1 MKTFLRIISFLF
13 LAAAIFCVVLAFFKG
28 LAYLIFGFGYL
39 CLRDWT
45 NAYIDAIKKE
55 ERSWER

>member
-1 MKTFLRIISFLF
+1 MKIFLRIISFLF

-39 CLRDWT
+39 FLRWRV
-45 NAYIDAIKKE
+45 NAQIEAKKE
-55 ERSWER
+55 ERTWER

>member
-1 MKTFLRIISFLF
+1 MKIFLKVISYLF

-39 CLRDWT
+39 FLRWRV
-45 NAYIDAIKKE
+45 NAQIEAMEE
-55 ERSWER
+55 ERS